1 MPGPVR
7 ADGLFFA
14 CAKSKVKSTHKG
26 EAPLC
31 IPRKGARLW
40 LGGKDTHVT
49 ARPDLFFAQTGPL
62 TRPGPRR
69 KTPLHSARPDWR
81 TRLAGEGHTG
91 RGHCPLAREAARRV
105 VAAYAALRRQ
115 PRRPEEGALRLSVWA
130 GAKRMLPQ
138 NPITLCS
145 NGSVHK
151 ACRGGAYGEGAL
163 PPSP

>member
-1 MPGPVR
+1 MYSGAVPYLFKKNAAFRRQGMPGPVR

-62 TRPGPRR
+62 TRPKLCR
-69 KTPLHSARPDWR
+69 KTPLHCARSGR
-81 TRLAGEGHTG
+81 ACQLAGEGHTG
-91 RGHCPLAREAARRV
+91 RGHCPLAR
-105 VAAYAALRRQ
+105 
-115 PRRPEEGALRLSVWA
+115 
-130 GAKRMLPQ
+130 
-138 NPITLCS
+138 
-145 NGSVHK
+145 K
-151 ACRGGAYGEGAL
+151 AN
-163 PPSP
+163 